1 MVDAAG
7 QAVGGLDGIL
17 GRALADAEAAADPAL
32 LSAVHLRVA
41 WHAHLALGDNRRAH
55 DAARAAVRA
64 AELSQNAESRAA
76 ALVMLARIEQLLGES
91 SYPRVLRRALVLS
104 PEPPG
109 ALLNSPRWLS
119 VRFALFADQLDEARH
134 HLRRLTSHAERSGSH
149 ADRALLLRGA
159 VEIDAR
165 AGHGAAAIRSA
176 RRLEELPGADRA
188 SPGPVWF
195 TAALAQTAG
204 GTLEE
209 ALRLADRGTAASAQE
224 QDQIFL
230 TRCLALSGG
239 IRLLL
244 RDTAAAADDLNRVRT
259 LVAEQGIADPAA
271 VRFHADLAEILVSL
285 GQPDEAAVIVT
296 ETRRAA
302 EELRRRGV
310 LAALDRADAV
320 IKASQGDHARAEA
333 LLHRADHT
341 FHTLGLPL
349 ERGRVLLTRAIIDK
363 RRRRA
368 ASARRF
374 HDQATAIFQRAQAPL
389 WEPTEVAPETPG
401 PAHGPGQGPAPDLTA
416 AEQRIV
422 ALVTEG
428 LPNREIAAN
437 LFLSVK
443 TVESV
448 LTGVYRKLGVRSRTQ
463 LAVLLRDD

>member
-1 MVDAAG
+1 
-7 QAVGGLDGIL
+7 
-17 GRALADAEAAADPAL
+17 
-32 LSAVHLRVA
+32 
-41 WHAHLALGDNRRAH
+41 
-55 DAARAAVRA
+55 
-64 AELSQNAESRAA
+64 
-76 ALVMLARIEQLLGES
+76 MLARIEKLIGEPS
-91 SYPRVLRRALVLS
+91 FPRVLRRALALS
-104 PEPPG
+104 PDPLPG

-119 VRFALFADQLDEARH
+119 VRFALFADHLDEASY
-134 HLRRLTSHAERSGSH
+134 HLRQLTSHAERSGSH

-165 AGHGAAAIRSA
+165 AGHGATALRNA
-176 RRLEELPGADRA
+176 RRLEELPGAERA
-188 SPGPVWF
+188 SPGPVLF

-224 QDQIFL
+224 QDQIFQ
-230 TRCLALSGG
+230 TRCLALSGMVH
-239 IRLLL
+239 LLL
-244 RDTAAAADDLNRVRT
+244 RDTAAAADDLQRVRI
-259 LVAEQGIADPAA
+259 LVEEQGIVDPAT
-271 VRFHADLAEILVSL
+271 VRFHADLAEVLVAL
-285 GQPDEAAVIVT
+285 GQTDEAAGVVT
-296 ETRRAA
+296 EARRSA
-302 EELRRRGV
+302 EQLQRRGV

-320 IKASQGDHARAEA
+320 IKAAQGDQTRAEA

-341 FHTLGLPL
+341 FRALGLPL
-349 ERGRVLLTRAIIDK
+349 ERGRVLLTRSFIDK

-368 ASARRF
+368 ASSRHF
-374 HDQATAIFQRAQAPL
+374 HAQAEVVFRRAQAPL
-389 WEPTEVAPETPG
+389 WEPAEVVAE
-401 PAHGPGQGPAPDLTA
+401 APAPDLTA